1 MKVWIQSVLVLGV
14 LTISVLARSVSAIRI
29 GTADTG
35 IPGPIGN
42 TGDTG
47 SSFPPSVVLSIES
60 GGTNSS
66 TALMGSKLIVSNS
79 NQIVEGTSLLNPTFD
94 SIILE
99 DSILIGATR
108 LQPSSSSSSSLS
120 SSSSSR
126 FVLRIPFET
135 GISSNEVLLDQ
146 GDQIVQGRK
155 TFAGSWLIE
164 SNEER
169 CLLVT
174 GSLQVNDLEMLN
186 ATLKIDNTIESKLS
200 TNTLQLEESGF
211 KIRDTG
217 NFFELGADFQMNFE
231 NRNGIRFTSTGGQ
244 MILASE
250 PDQSRFLTFGPNSGA
265 HSTWQFRPTK
275 ENQTIQLRAPSD
287 SEFVMTEGNTVLQQL
302 KTFTNIGA
310 LNTIPVPIEVL
321 SETGQMVFGGA
332 SGTQSIVVQG
342 IPTVGIQNYKIPHSS
357 NDSFFVMSEGDME
370 VFGTKTFTN
379 LFPRFDQGVSIVTTG
394 GNQII
399 LGPTGSRIALNF
411 EISSSGTNPISFQE
425 TVPNVHTGAEFVLA
439 DGDSNIRGD
448 KVFTDVDAPN
458 QFNVTGLN
466 TLAKVNNPLRLTATD
481 NQLVLGTGLTK
492 TINCPT
498 PSAPRIYSIPVDN
511 KTDSNFVMTE
521 GAQSLDNVLFA
532 GNISHEAVL
541 QVPSISIGNLITGKT
556 YRACWR
562 LTTQP
567 VITTDP
573 TLLIWNQSVY
583 NKNWP
588 SWPLFPKTGLYLVS
602 MSLEYNSAGPG
613 KGHGIC
619 CPFPYDFM
627 PGTASQVWGTTD
639 INSESLGPLT
649 ASGFFEVNN
658 LATQQFYSY
667 GQLSGYADGTP
678 IQLTDS
684 CVVEISLLTEYG

>member
-1 MKVWIQSVLVLGV
+1 MKVWIQSLLVLGV
-14 LTISVLARSVSAIRI
+14 LTMSVLARSVSAIRI
-29 GTADTG
+29 GTAATG
-35 IPGPIGN
+35 ILGPIGD

-47 SSFPPSVVLSIES
+47 SSFPPSFVLSIES

-66 TALMGSKLIVSNS
+66 TALMGSKLIVSKS
-79 NQIVEGTSLLNPTFD
+79 NQLVEGTSLLNPTFD

-155 TFAGSWLIE
+155 TFAGSWIIE
-164 SNEER
+164 SDEER

-174 GSLQVNDLEMLN
+174 GSLQVNDFEMRN
-186 ATLKIDNTIESKLS
+186 ATVKIDNTIESKLS

-231 NRNGIRFTSTGGQ
+231 NRNGIRFNSTGGQ
-244 MILASE
+244 MILESE
-250 PDQSRFLTFGPNSGA
+250 LDQSWLLTFGPNPGA

-287 SEFVMTEGNTVLQQL
+287 SEFVMTEGNTVLQHL
-302 KTFTNIGA
+302 KTFTNIGGA
-310 LNTIPVPIEVL
+310 TIPVPIEVL

-342 IPTVGIQNYKIPHSS
+342 IPTVGIKNYKIPHTS
-357 NDSFFVMSEGDME
+357 NDSFFVMTEGDME

-379 LFPRFDQGVSIVTTG
+379 LFPRYDQGISVVTTG

-399 LGPTGSRIALNF
+399 LGPTGSQIALNF

-458 QFNVTGLN
+458 EFNVTGVN
-466 TLAKVNNPLRLTATD
+466 TLAKVNDPLRLTATN
-481 NQLVLGTGLTK
+481 NQLVLGTSLTK

-511 KTDSNFVMTE
+511 KTDSEFVMTE
-521 GAQSLDNVLFA
+521 GSQSLDNVLFA
-532 GNISHEAVL
+532 GNISHEDIL

-556 YRACWR
+556 YRAAWR
-562 LTTQP
+562 MTTQP
-567 VITTDP
+567 VITTSN
-573 TLLIWNQSVY
+573 TLLNWDQEVY
-583 NKNWP
+583 NQNWL

-602 MSLEYNSAGPG
+602 MSLEYVPFAFQG

-619 CPFPYDFM
+619 CPFPYD
-627 PGTASQVWGTTD
+627 PIINAPLQVWGTTD
-639 INSESLGPLT
+639 INSDSNGPLT

-667 GQLSGYADGTP
+667 GQLSGYSPFVG
-678 IQLTDS
+678 IQLTTS